1 VTLKL
6 IYHHRTRSRDGQ
18 SVHIDEMIKALGSAG
33 ADITLVESQRED
45 PMKPARRKAALPKPV
60 YEILEFGYNFLE
72 FAKLVKA
79 AIRVKPDAIYQRS
92 NIYMLSSVWASRL
105 FRIPLLLEVNAPTAA
120 ERGKFNG
127 LAFPA
132 LAAWSEKTL
141 WRSADAVFPVT
152 EALAAIL
159 RDAGVQPSR
168 ILVTSI
174 GIDPAQFHQNVPARR
189 HALKADTILGF
200 VGYVRSWHGL
210 PQVVSL
216 LATDPSL
223 ARAGLLV
230 VGDGPARAE
239 LEATA
244 RELGV
249 QDRVVV
255 TGVVGHED
263 LPSYVASFDIALQ
276 PEVTP
281 YASPLKL
288 FEYMAIGKP
297 IVAPAMDNI
306 REVLEDGTDGLLF
319 TPNDSESLGQ
329 AVRTLVKDA
338 GLRAR
343 LAAAAV
349 AKVREQDLTWSRNAR
364 RAMSTVTRLR
374 RGELS

>member
-1 VTLKL
+1 
-6 IYHHRTRSRDGQ
+6 
-18 SVHIDEMIKALGSAG
+18 
-33 ADITLVESQRED
+33 
-45 PMKPARRKAALPKPV
+45 
-60 YEILEFGYNFLE
+60 
-72 FAKLVKA
+72 
-79 AIRVKPDAIYQRS
+79 VKPDAIYQRS

-105 FRIPLLLEVNAPTAA
+105 FGIPLLLEVNAPTAA

-132 LAAWSEKTL
+132 FAAWSEKTL

-159 RDAGVQPSR
+159 RDAGVERSR
-168 ILVTSI
+168 ILVTSN
-174 GIDPAQFHQNVPARR
+174 GIDPAQFHQNVPPRR
-189 HALKADTILGF
+189 HTMKADTILGF

-244 RELGV
+244 RDLGV

-255 TGVVGHED
+255 TGVVGHQD
-263 LPSYVASFDIALQ
+263 LPSYVASFDVALQ

-306 REVLEDGTDGLLF
+306 REVLEDGKDGLLF

-338 GLRAR
+338 NLRTN
-343 LAAAAV
+343 LAAAAI

-374 RGELS
+374 GGERP

>member
-1 VTLKL
+1 
-6 IYHHRTRSRDGQ
+6 
-18 SVHIDEMIKALGSAG
+18 
-33 ADITLVESQRED
+33 
-45 PMKPARRKAALPKPV
+45 
-60 YEILEFGYNFLE
+60 
-72 FAKLVKA
+72 
-79 AIRVKPDAIYQRS
+79 
-92 NIYMLSSVWASRL
+92 
-105 FRIPLLLEVNAPTAA
+105 
-120 ERGKFNG
+120 
-127 LAFPA
+127 
-132 LAAWSEKTL
+132 
-141 WRSADAVFPVT
+141 
-152 EALAAIL
+152 
-159 RDAGVQPSR
+159 
-168 ILVTSI
+168 
-174 GIDPAQFHQNVPARR
+174 
-189 HALKADTILGF
+189 
-200 VGYVRSWHGL
+200 
-210 PQVVSL
+210 
-216 LATDPSL
+216 
-223 ARAGLLV
+223 
-230 VGDGPARAE
+230 
-239 LEATA
+239 
-244 RELGV
+244 
-249 QDRVVV
+249 
-255 TGVVGHED
+255 VVGHED